1 MTRMLRRIA
10 PWITE
15 PDEETGSPDSASRAV
30 TFARVVTRTTS
41 LVLAFMVLQRII
53 LRLCRPSEE
62 TASHASILIEGL
74 RQHGGPGVAVILGG
88 AVLLLFVPR
97 LRQDWT
103 QFDGG
108 RRLRWFIGTI
118 AAILAWAGSA
128 YAFNA
133 WYDQPHLADRAALIV
148 LAGLVWWRPVF
159 ALPFAAAF
167 WAVIWQFNYPALGFQ
182 TLEAEFRPVVNT
194 LTLFSAA
201 VLIRAV
207 FGGRRMDGFLFL
219 ALCLVAANFWVPGA
233 GKLRIGWVTHGHVD
247 FLIPNA
253 YTHGW
258 LAFLEPQSI
267 VRAARAMATLDWP
280 LRVGTLAVEC
290 GAILLFMDAR
300 VAKAFVIL
308 FTLLLGMFFATIG
321 YLFWKWIVLQIALW
335 ILLFHPRDGAAIAW
349 RRRLFTKE
357 RFAVS
362 LVVIG
367 MAQVWFEPA
376 RLAWFDTPL
385 ANMLRYEAVGPS
397 GAVYDLPPGFFAP
410 YESHV
415 AMARFVTPLTPGPD
429 LTDSYGVTGDRTIAD
444 ALLGAKSPEDIL
456 RLEQAESR
464 GASGVELEFAQ
475 RFDEFVRR
483 TATASNRSLA
493 AGLRR
498 GRLLTL
504 LYPLPFLWTFQRGAP
519 YRGSEPI
526 ASVRVV
532 RVSSFFDGRT
542 YDLFRRE
549 TLRTIRIQ
557 EPTPLPNR

>member
-1 MTRMLRRIA
+1 MLLRIA
-10 PWITE
+10 PWFTE
-15 PDEETGSPDSASRAV
+15 PDEEAGAPGRTSGAV
-30 TFARVVTRTTS
+30 TVARVVTRTTS

-74 RQHGGPGVAVILGG
+74 RQNGSVAVAVIVGVAV
-88 AVLLLFVPR
+88 LLVAVPR
-97 LRQDWT
+97 LRQGWT

-108 RRLRWFIGTI
+108 ARLRWFVGTI

-133 WYDQPHLADRAALIV
+133 WYGQPHLADRAALIV
-148 LAGLVWWRPVF
+148 LAGLVWWRPAF

-167 WAVIWQFNYPALGFQ
+167 WAIIWQFNYPALGFQ

-219 ALCLVAANFWVPGA
+219 ALCLVAANFWIPGA
-233 GKLRIGWVTHGHVD
+233 GKLRIGWVTHGHMD

-267 VRAARAMATLDWP
+267 ARAARAMAALDWP

-290 GAILLFMDAR
+290 GALLLFIDTRA
-300 VAKAFVIL
+300 AKGFLIL
-308 FTLLLGMFFATIG
+308 FTLLLGMFFLTIG

-335 ILLFHPRDGAAIAW
+335 ILLFHPRDDAATAW
-349 RRRLFTKE
+349 RRHLFTRE

-385 ANMLRYEAVGPS
+385 ASMLRYEAVGPS

-415 AMARFVTPLTPGPD
+415 AMARFVTALTPGPV
-429 LTDSYGVTGDRTIAD
+429 LTDSYGVTGDRTIAN
-444 ALLGAKSPEDIL
+444 ALLGARSPEDVL
-456 RLEQAESR
+456 RLEHAGSR
-464 GASGVELEFAQ
+464 GANGVELEFAR

-483 TATASNRSLA
+483 TATASNRRLA
-493 AGLRR
+493 AGPHR
-498 GRLLTL
+498 GRLLRL
-504 LYPLPFLWTFQRGAP
+504 FSPLPFLWTFQRGAP

-526 ASVRVV
+526 ACVRVV

-549 TLRTIRIQ
+549 MLRTIRVQ
-557 EPTPLPNR
+557 DEMARPKQ